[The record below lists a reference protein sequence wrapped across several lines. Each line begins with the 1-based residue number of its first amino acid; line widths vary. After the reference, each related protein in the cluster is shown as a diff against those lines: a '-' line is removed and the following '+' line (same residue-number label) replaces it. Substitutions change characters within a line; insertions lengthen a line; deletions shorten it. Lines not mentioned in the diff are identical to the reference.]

1 MEKNT
6 KESPELTW
14 QKIVKMSKE
23 SLVKYLKS
31 EAITQHLAQIEIVF
45 SFLKGIYNEQK
56 LQTKYLKSIE
66 YQLMELIKK

>member
-23 SLVKYLKS
+23 SLVKYLKG
-31 EAITQHLAQIEIVF
+31 ETVTQYLAQIEIVF
-45 SFLKGIYNEQK
+45 SFLKGLYNESVK
-56 LQTKYLKSIE
+56 QTK
-66 YQLMELIKK
+66 ELTFIKEELQKMNRK